1 MTFKVQVGPPQIA
14 IHEGQTVLVT
24 EPDGGIGWPTD
35 RGLYFFDTRLI
46 SYWAL
51 YANGESWDLLN
62 GGAVSYHAS
71 RIFLTNKAFLTEDGT
86 VPARTV
92 GLVLSRRLDGGMHE
106 DLDLT
111 NYGAT
116 RVRFSLELAMRADF
130 ADVFEVRSQ
139 KIVRRG
145 RITTDWSAARQ
156 ELKTS
161 YRNGDFFREV
171 TIGPRHS
178 GTGQGGPRVV
188 YANGRLSFEIIL
200 DPGQSWHCCLL
211 YDLADDGRIFAAPRE
226 CLSDSHQSDAVL
238 REQSWRQ
245 AVPKLTA
252 GNDEFEHMFDQAL
265 DDIAALRLPVP
276 GNTGGALLPAAGL
289 PWFMAPFGR
298 DSLIV
303 CMQNMLI
310 YPEFA
315 RGTLDLLGQLQAT
328 VRDDYRDAE
337 PGRIMHEM
345 RYGELAH
352 LKLIP
357 HTPYYGTAD
366 ATPLYLIMLHAAWR
380 ALGDRALIDRH
391 IETAE
396 ACLRWIDEWGDRDGD
411 GFQEYQTR
419 SSAGYENIGWKD
431 SGDSAVW
438 PDGALI
444 KGPKALCELQGYVY
458 DAWRRMAEI
467 FDAMGWPD
475 RAAALRAKADTLYAR
490 FNEDFW
496 DEEAGFYAYALDGEK
511 KKVMSVVSNVG
522 HCLWSGIIAPERAKR
537 VVERLMQP
545 DMNSGWGIRTLSA
558 AHPSFNPYSYHNGA
572 VWPHDNGIIAM
583 GFRRYGFAW
592 EAGRIAADINDAAS
606 HFVLNQLPELFAGI
620 QRNGGN
626 FPVQYLGANVPQAW
640 AAGSVFMLMQAMLG
654 YQPDAPNGRLLLD
667 PDLPEWMG
675 EITLRD
681 VPVGEM
687 RFDLRLGREAEETWF
702 EVIKGDPEKVRRAPF
717 RAGLLGGTPA

>member
-1 MTFKVQVGPPQIA
+1 
-14 IHEGQTVLVT
+14 
-24 EPDGGIGWPTD
+24 
-35 RGLYFFDTRLI
+35 
-46 SYWAL
+46 
-51 YANGESWDLLN
+51 
-62 GGAVSYHAS
+62 
-71 RIFLTNKAFLTEDGT
+71 
-86 VPARTV
+86 
-92 GLVLSRRLDGGMHE
+92 
-106 DLDLT
+106 
-111 NYGAT
+111 
-116 RVRFSLELAMRADF
+116 
-130 ADVFEVRSQ
+130 
-139 KIVRRG
+139 
-145 RITTDWSAARQ
+145 
-156 ELKTS
+156 
-161 YRNGDFFREV
+161 
-171 TIGPRHS
+171 
-178 GTGQGGPRVV
+178 
-188 YANGRLSFEIIL
+188 
-200 DPGQSWHCCLL
+200 
-211 YDLADDGRIFAAPRE
+211 
-226 CLSDSHQSDAVL
+226 
-238 REQSWRQ
+238 
-245 AVPKLTA
+245 
-252 GNDEFEHMFDQAL
+252 
-265 DDIAALRLPVP
+265 
-276 GNTGGALLPAAGL
+276 
-289 PWFMAPFGR
+289 
-298 DSLIV
+298 
-303 CMQNMLI
+303 
-310 YPEFA
+310 
-315 RGTLDLLGQLQAT
+315 
-328 VRDDYRDAE
+328 
-337 PGRIMHEM
+337 
-345 RYGELAH
+345 
-352 LKLIP
+352 
-357 HTPYYGTAD
+357 
-366 ATPLYLIMLHAAWR
+366 MLHAAWR

-522 HCLWSGIIAPERAKR
+522 HCLWSGIVAPERAKR